1 MIIKKDMLILGESP
15 AKGLEDITVTAEAE
29 NTNNFIQ
36 SGKRLVLSLRYNG
49 SSSYSFVNAIKIY
62 QFKAKD

>member
-1 MIIKKDMLILGESP
+1 MLILGESP

-49 SSSYSFVNAIKIY
+49 SSSYSFANAIKIY